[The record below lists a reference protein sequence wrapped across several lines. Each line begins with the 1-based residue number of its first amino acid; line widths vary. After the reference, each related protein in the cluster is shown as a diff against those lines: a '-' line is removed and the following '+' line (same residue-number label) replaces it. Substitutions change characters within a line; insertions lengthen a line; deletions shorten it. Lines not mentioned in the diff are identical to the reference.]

1 MKTCL
6 TTSEYEFFLIDI
18 GPIYVY
24 ILKIFGWQCIKIHVI
39 KINATSSY
47 YSDETA
53 INHTIANLL
62 AHRLSQKTRL
72 PFIDSGLGPFT
83 QSIMAQSAHIYF
95 PLMSVSGGS
104 KAANSAHIIEP
115 KDFPVPPF

>member
-24 ILKIFGWQCIKIHVI
+24 MFKNFCGDNAYKIHVI
-39 KINATSSY
+39 KINPASSY
-47 YSDETA
+47 YSEDTA
-53 INHTIANLL
+53 NHTIANLL
-62 AHRLSQKTRL
+62 AHRLSQNTRL

-104 KAANSAHIIEP
+104 KAAKSEEP
-115 KDFPVPPF
+115 APISVLS